1 MKSQVSHPRRQWHGV
16 LRSMLLAVACA
27 SGLLSPADG
36 RAQGLQ
42 AHDANMTSQH
52 GTIQGQLAAIATQL
66 GQLDSIQLQ
75 LTQLEA
81 IAAKVADLYVPFKVE
96 VAGGLCDSGP
106 APSSNPE
113 IVIDSDGTDTFV
125 VTSILIKRALMNPV
139 DFMFL
144 SVNTVRINGTSFDTR
159 TGNLF
164 GPIGGEFGVLQSADI
179 LGMPV
184 RLTSIVDP
192 MPGGNVPQ
200 QIVASGA
207 GAEDIKVRLFCRS
220 DNQDMSLA
228 TILVAGWKKPADTI
242 SASYVPGN

>member
-1 MKSQVSHPRRQWHGV
+1 MA
-16 LRSMLLAVACA
+16 LAVACV
-27 SGLLSPADG
+27 GGFLIPAVG
-36 RAQGLQ
+36 GAQGLP

-52 GTIQGQLAAIATQL
+52 GGIQSQLAAINAQL
-66 GQLDSIQLQ
+66 GQLDTIQLQ

-81 IAAKVADLYVPFKVE
+81 VAAKVADLYVPFKVE
-96 VAGGLCDSGP
+96 IAGGLCDSAP

-125 VTSILIKRALMNPV
+125 VTSILIKRAPMNPV

-144 SVNTVRINGTSFDTR
+144 SVNTVRINGTSFDTT

-164 GPIGGEFGVLQSADI
+164 GPIGPEFAVLQSADI

-184 RLTSIVDP
+184 RQTSIIDP
-192 MPGGNVPQ
+192 EPGGNVPH
-200 QIVASGA
+200 QIVASGV
-207 GAEDIKVRLFCRS
+207 GAQDINVRLFCRS

-242 SASYVPGN
+242 SVIYVPGN

>member
-1 MKSQVSHPRRQWHGV
+1 MVIV
-16 LRSMLLAVACA
+16 LVCV
-27 SGLLSPADG
+27 SGLISAVDA
-36 RAQGLQ
+36 RAQGLP

-52 GTIQGQLAAIATQL
+52 SAIQSHLAAIAAQL
-66 GQLDSIQLQ
+66 AQLDSIQLQ

-96 VAGGLCDSGP
+96 IAGGLCDSGP

-113 IVIDSDGTDTFV
+113 IVIDSDGTGPFV

-164 GPIGGEFGVLQSADI
+164 GPIGGEFAVLQSADI

-184 RLTSIVDP
+184 RQTSIVDP
-192 MPGGNVPQ
+192 EPGGNVPQ
-200 QIVASGA
+200 QIVASGG

-228 TILVAGWKKPADTI
+228 TILVAGWKKPADTV
-242 SASYVPGN
+242 SVHYVPGN

>member
-1 MKSQVSHPRRQWHGV
+1 MKSQPSSSRRQWHAV
-16 LRSMLLAVACA
+16 LPSVAIAVACA
-27 SGLLSPADG
+27 GGFLSPADAS
-36 RAQGLQ
+36 AQGLP

-52 GTIQGQLAAIATQL
+52 GLIQAQLAAISAQL
-66 GQLDSIQLQ
+66 GQL
-75 LTQLEA
+75 EA
-81 IAAKVADLYVPFKVE
+81 AAAGIGNLYVPFKVE
-96 VAGGLCDSGP
+96 IPGGLCDSGP
-106 APSSNPE
+106 ASPSSNPE
-113 IVIDSDGTDTFV
+113 IIIDSDGADAFV

-184 RLTSIVDP
+184 RQTSIIDP
-192 MPGGNVPQ
+192 ATPGGNVPH
-200 QIVASGA
+200 QIVASGTGA
-207 GAEDIKVRLFCRS
+207 GDINVRLFCRS

-242 SASYVPGN
+242 SVTYIPGN